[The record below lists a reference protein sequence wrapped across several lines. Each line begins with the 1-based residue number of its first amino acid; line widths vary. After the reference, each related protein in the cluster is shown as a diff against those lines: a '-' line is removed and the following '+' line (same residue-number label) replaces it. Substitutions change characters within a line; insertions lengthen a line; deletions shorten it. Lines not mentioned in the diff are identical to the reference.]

1 MKSKLIF
8 SFLLSCLILHSCSD
22 DKKNTD
28 SDDRSEKRIAILK
41 AENEKLKETAEKKDE
56 SLSQFM
62 QAFNDIN
69 KNLQIIKQK
78 EDIISMSATEMPNG
92 VSSDQIQE
100 DILLIYELLQEN
112 KKTIKDLRNNL
123 EKADMINK
131 EMQTSLDI
139 LAKTVEK
146 KDKEIQKYRQ
156 RLESRTS
163 ELSKAYNQLDSLIA
177 ENKAKSKRIKS
188 QEEFLNTAYMA
199 IGTSSELYKKGVT
212 SKSGGVIGLGAI
224 TKFDDNFEHD
234 VFKPVKIDQ
243 MQEIPLNCKEAK
255 LLSTHPSISYKYDGP
270 KGHIDKLIIT
280 RPEKFWSTSRYLVI
294 EITP

>member
-139 LAKTVEK
+139 LAKTVK
-146 KDKEIQKYRQ
+146 RKDKEIQKYRIK
-156 RLESRTS
+156 LDSRDS
-163 ELSKAYNQLDSLIA
+163 ELSKLYSQMDSLKA
-177 ENKAKSKRIKS
+177 DNKEKIRTIKN
-188 QEEFLNTAYMA
+188 QEEFLNTAYIA
-199 IGTSSELYKKGVT
+199 IGTSRELYKKGVT
-212 SKSGGVIGLGAI
+212 SKKGGIIGLGAI
-224 TKFDDNFEHD
+224 TQFDDNFERD
-234 VFKPVKIDQ
+234 VFEPVKIN
-243 MQEIPLNCKEAK
+243 ETHTIPLNTTNAK

-294 EITP
+294 EISP

>member
-1 MKSKLIF
+1 MKRKLIF

-28 SDDRSEKRIAILK
+28 SDDRSEEHIAILK

-177 ENKAKSKRIKS
+177 DNKAKSKRIKS

-243 MQEIPLNCKEAK
+243 MQEIPLNCKEAR

-294 EITP
+294 EISP